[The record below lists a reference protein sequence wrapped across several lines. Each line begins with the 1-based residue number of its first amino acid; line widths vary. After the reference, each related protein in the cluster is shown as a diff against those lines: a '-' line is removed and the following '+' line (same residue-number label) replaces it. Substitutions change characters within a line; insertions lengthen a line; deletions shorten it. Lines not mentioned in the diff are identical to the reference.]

1 MIELLDLRGNEFVV
15 NAELIE
21 KVENNP
27 DTQIVLSNGH
37 RYYVKNT
44 IPEIVDLVVCYHGA
58 CQGAATLWL
67 QQEQDG
73 E

>member
-1 MIELLDLRGNEFVV
+1 MIELTDLHGNEFVI

-27 DTQIVLSNGH
+27 DTQVMLSNGH

-44 IPEIVDLVVCYHGA
+44 LAEIAERVIGYRGA
-58 CQGAATLWL
+58 CLGSAEMWL
-67 QQEQDG
+67 SRHKG